1 MKLKLRNTTLELY
14 QGDITTLQVDAI
26 VNAANSGLLGGGG
39 VDGAIHRAGGPAIMA
54 ECRQLYPEGCPTG
67 QAVATTAGNLPAKI
81 VVHAVGPVWHGGDR
95 GEPELLRAAYANSLR
110 RAEERGM
117 TSIAFPSISTGIYG
131 YPIEQAGPI
140 AVGAALDHV
149 RQGSILQR
157 IVFCLFSSYDYA
169 VYERHFRQ
177 LPTTA
182 RDLAAF
188 DELADE

>member
-1 MKLKLRNTTLELY
+1 MILKLRETRLELY

-26 VNAANSGLLGGGG
+26 VNAANSGLRGGGG
-39 VDGAIHRAGGPAIMA
+39 VDGAIHRAGGPAILA
-54 ECRQLYPEGCPTG
+54 ECRQLYPDGCPTG
-67 QAVATTAGNLPAKI
+67 QAVVTTAGNLPAKI
-81 VVHAVGPVWHGGDR
+81 VVHAVGPVWHGGNH
-95 GEPELLRAAYANSLR
+95 GEPELLRSAYANSLR

-131 YPIEQAGPI
+131 YPIELACPI

-149 RQGSILQR
+149 RQGSVLQR
-157 IVFCLFSSYDYA
+157 VVFCLFSSDDYA

-182 RDLAAF
+182 LDPAVL